1 MSDFREHFIDWLRDA
16 HAMEEQAETML
27 NGMKDRVKDYP
38 QLQTRIIQHL
48 EETRQQQTQLKACI
62 KRLDASTSG
71 IKDLAGKA
79 VALGQALSGMFV
91 EDEIVKGVISSY
103 VFEHMEIAS
112 YKTLIAASEQVGDV
126 ETRQILEGI
135 LQQEQA
141 MADWL
146 MENIPNI
153 TQAYLSKK

>member
-27 NGMKDRVKDYP
+27 NGMKDRIKDYP
-38 QLQTRIIQHL
+38 QLQTRVKQHL
-48 EETRQQQTQLKACI
+48 EETRQQQTQLKTCI

-79 VALGQALSGMFV
+79 VALGQVMSGFFV
-91 EDEIVKGVISSY
+91 EDEVVKGIISFY
-103 VFEHMEIAS
+103 VFEQMEIAC
-112 YKTLIAASEQVGDV
+112 YTTLITAAEKVGDI
-126 ETRQILEGI
+126 ETRQVLEGI
-135 LQQEQA
+135 LQQELA

-146 MENIPNI
+146 MENIPLI
-153 TQAYLSKK
+153 TMAYLSKK